1 MRLFGIALALLAA
14 LLLQTALTR
23 VLPGHARIFDAFL
36 LVMVYYGLAGGETD
50 GMLVGAL
57 GGWIQDIQFGGS
69 VLGLS
74 GLTRVVIGFAV
85 GTAGTRFHLSEPGPR
100 LLVLFLAALADGL
113 VFGGIASA
121 FDVGVTR
128 FSPLEMLVRAGV
140 NATAGAVLFELVD
153 RQLGRLRR
161 A

>member
-1 MRLFGIALALLAA
+1 MFGVGLALLAA

-23 VLPGHARIFDAFL
+23 VLPGQAAIFDPFL
-36 LVMVYYGLAGGETD
+36 LVMVYYGLAGGESQ
-50 GMLVGAL
+50 GMVVGAL

-85 GTAGTRFHLSEPGPR
+85 GTAGTRFHLSEPAPR
-100 LLVLFLAALADGL
+100 ALVLFLAALADSL
-113 VFGGIASA
+113 LFGGLASA

-128 FSPLEMLVRAGV
+128 LTPLAMLVRAGV
-140 NATAGAVLFELVD
+140 NAVAGVLLFELVD
-153 RQLGRLRR
+153 RQLRRVRR

>member
-1 MRLFGIALALLAA
+1 VRIFGVALALLAA

-50 GMLVGAL
+50 GMVVGAL
-57 GGWIQDIQFGGS
+57 GGWIQDTQFGGS

-85 GTAGTRFHLSEPGPR
+85 GTAGMRFHLSEPGPR
-100 LLVLFLAALADGL
+100 ALVLFLAALADGL
-113 VFGGIASA
+113 VFGVVASA
-121 FDVGVTR
+121 FDVAVSR
-128 FSPLEMLVRAGV
+128 LSPLEMLVRAGV
-140 NATAGAVLFELVD
+140 NAIAGVLLFEVVD
-153 RQLGRLRR
+153 RQLRRLRR

>member
-1 MRLFGIALALLAA
+1 MRLFGVALALLAA

-23 VLPGHARIFDAFL
+23 VLPDHARIFDAFL
-36 LVMVYYGLAGGETD
+36 LVMVYYGLAAGETQ
-50 GMLVGAL
+50 GMVVGAL

-69 VLGLS
+69 VMGLS
-74 GLTRVVIGFAV
+74 GLTRVLIGFAV
-85 GTAGTRFHLSEPGPR
+85 GTAGSRFHLSEPGPR
-100 LLVLFLAALADGL
+100 ALVLFLAALADGL
-113 VFGGIASA
+113 VFSAIASA

-128 FSPLEMLVRAGV
+128 LTPLEMLVRAGV
-140 NATAGAVLFELVD
+140 NATAGALLFGLVD

>member
-1 MRLFGIALALLAA
+1 MKTFGIALTLLAA

-23 VLPGHARIFDAFL
+23 VLPAQARIFDPFL
-36 LVMVYYGLAGGETD
+36 LVMVYYGLSGGESR

-74 GLTRVVIGFAV
+74 GLTRVLLGFAV
-85 GTAGTRFHLSEPGPR
+85 GMAGTRFHLSEPGPR
-100 LLVLFLAALADGL
+100 ALVLFMAALADAL
-113 VFGGIASA
+113 VFGALASA

-128 FSPLEMLVRAGV
+128 VSPFSLLVRATV
-140 NATAGAVLFELVD
+140 NATVGVLVFELAD
-153 RQLGRLRR
+153 RQLGRARR

>member
-1 MRLFGIALALLAA
+1 MRLFGVALALLAA

-36 LVMVYYGLAGGETD
+36 LVMVYYGLAGGETQ
-50 GMLVGAL
+50 GMMVGAL

-74 GLTRVVIGFAV
+74 GLTRVLVGFAV
-85 GTAGTRFHLSEPGPR
+85 GTAGTRFHLSEPAPR
-100 LLVLFLAALADGL
+100 ALVLFLAALADGL
-113 VFGGIASA
+113 VFSAIASA

-128 FSPLEMLVRAGV
+128 LTPLEMLLRAGV
-140 NATAGAVLFELVD
+140 NATAGVLLFGLVD

>member
-23 VLPGHARIFDAFL
+23 VLPGQARIFDAFL
-36 LVMVYYGLAGGETD
+36 LVMVYYGLANGESQ

-74 GLTRVVIGFAV
+74 GLTRVMIGFAV
-85 GTAGTRFHLSEPGPR
+85 GTAGTRFHLSEPAPR
-100 LLVLFLAALADGL
+100 ALVLFLAALADAL
-113 VFGGIASA
+113 VFGGLASA
-121 FDVGVTR
+121 FDVAVTR
-128 FSPLEMLVRAGV
+128 LSPLQMLARAGV
-140 NATAGAVLFELVD
+140 NALAGVLLFGLVD
-153 RQLGRLRR
+153 RQLRRWRR

>member
-1 MRLFGIALALLAA
+1 MRLFGVALALLAA

-23 VLPGHARIFDAFL
+23 VLPGQARVFDPFL
-36 LVMVYYGLAGGETD
+36 LVMVYYGLAGGENQ

-57 GGWIQDIQFGGS
+57 GGWIQDIQFGGT
-69 VLGLS
+69 VLGLT
-74 GLTRVVIGFAV
+74 GLARVLVGYAV
-85 GTAGTRFHLSEPGPR
+85 GMAGTRFHLSEPAPR
-100 LLVLFLAALADGL
+100 GLVLFLAALADTL
-113 VFGGIASA
+113 VFAALASA

-128 FSPLEMLVRAGV
+128 LTPLDMLLRAGV
-140 NATAGAVLFELVD
+140 NATAGVVLFELVD

>member
-1 MRLFGIALALLAA
+1 VRLFGIALALLAA

-100 LLVLFLAALADGL
+100 VLVLFLAALADGL

-128 FSPLEMLVRAGV
+128 LSPLEMLVRAGV
-140 NATAGAVLFELVD
+140 NATAGVVLFELVD

>member
-1 MRLFGIALALLAA
+1 VKSFGIALALLAA

-23 VLPGHARIFDAFL
+23 VLPGQARVFDAFL
-36 LVMVYYGLAGGETD
+36 LVMVYYGLAGGESQ
-50 GMLVGAL
+50 GMLVGAI

-74 GLTRVVIGFAV
+74 GLTRVLIGFAV
-85 GTAGTRFHLSEPGPR
+85 GMAGTRFHLSEPAPR
-100 LLVLFLAALADGL
+100 ALVLLLAALADGL
-113 VFGGIASA
+113 VFGALASA

-128 FSPLEMLVRAGV
+128 LSPLTMLVRAFVIAGV
-140 NATAGAVLFELVD
+140 GVLAFELVD
-153 RQLGRLRR
+153 RKLRRLRR

>member
-1 MRLFGIALALLAA
+1 VRLFGIALALVAA

-36 LVMVYYGLAGGETD
+36 LVMVYYGLAGGETE

-74 GLTRVVIGFAV
+74 GLTRVMIGFAV

-100 LLVLFLAALADGL
+100 ALVLFLAALADGL
-113 VFGGIASA
+113 VFSGIASA
-121 FDVGVTR
+121 FEVGVTR
-128 FSPLEMLVRAGV
+128 LSPLEMLVRAGV
-140 NATAGAVLFELVD
+140 NAAAGVVLFELVD
-153 RQLGRLRR
+153 RQLRRLRR